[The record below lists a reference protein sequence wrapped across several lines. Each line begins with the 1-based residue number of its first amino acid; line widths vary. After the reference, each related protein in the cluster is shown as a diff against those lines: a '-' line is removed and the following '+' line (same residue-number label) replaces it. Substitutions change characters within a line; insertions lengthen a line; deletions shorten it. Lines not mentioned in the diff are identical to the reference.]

1 MALGAGIDII
11 AISRMQGVLA
21 NSGAEAFLQKVY
33 TSAERERSR
42 QRPDPVV
49 YLAKLFAAKEAIFK
63 TFGIAGTA
71 EVQFSDIEIED
82 GEFGEPLAHLSGR
95 FAELARQCGVGRVL
109 VSLSYDGDYAVAVA
123 VLAETQVRA

>member
-21 NSGAEAFLQKVY
+21 NSGADAFMQKVY
-33 TSAERERSR
+33 TPAERERSQ
-42 QRPDPVV
+42 QRSDPVV

-63 TFGIAGTA
+63 TFGIAGTSD
-71 EVQFSDIEIED
+71 VQFSDIEIED
-82 GEFGEPLAHLSGR
+82 GASGEPLAHLSGR
-95 FAELARQCGVGRVL
+95 FAELARQRGAGRVL